1 MITGI
6 INKVWTKNVS
16 TRYGDKDVTLFSVE
30 GDDKVFNIG
39 FGKQDIRAGD
49 EVSFSYD
56 GPKYGEFQ
64 VDKKTLKITS
74 RDNPH
79 TEPAETPKP
88 APSSG
93 GGGSGGGGSSGGSR
107 FSRGTFPLDFQ
118 DGQRSILRQHAFTQA
133 SEIYRKYCYV
143 DDGEPVTEIRDLNDI
158 VERVIEM
165 AYKIERY
172 TSGDDL
178 RDEFKE

>member
-6 INKVWTKNVS
+6 INKVWTKNVT
-16 TRYGDKDVTLFSVE
+16 TRYGDKDVTLFSIE
-30 GDDKVFNIG
+30 GGDKIFNVG
-39 FGKQDIRAGD
+39 FGKQDIRPGD

-93 GGGSGGGGSSGGSR
+93 GGGGSSGGGSGGSR

-133 SEIYRKYCYV
+133 SEVVREGLRADGGLIPDDSAFV
-143 DDGEPVTEIRDLNDI
+143 DRIIRL
-158 VERVIEM
+158 

-178 RDEFKE
+178 RDEFKEE